1 MQSFTYWNTTRIHFG
16 KGQIARISEE
26 VPADA
31 RVHLRHGEYW
41 RLFSTFQRSNKDG
54 EG

>member
-16 KGQIARISEE
+16 KGQIARIAEV

-31 RVHLRHGEYW
+31 RVLVTYGGGSV
-41 RLFSTFQRSNKDG
+41 L
-54 EG
+54 